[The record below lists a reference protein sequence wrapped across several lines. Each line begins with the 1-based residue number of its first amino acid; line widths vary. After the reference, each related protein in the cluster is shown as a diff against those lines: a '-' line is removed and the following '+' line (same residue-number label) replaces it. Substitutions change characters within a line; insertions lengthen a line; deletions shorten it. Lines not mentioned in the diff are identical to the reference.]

1 VANPEH
7 SLGAQDRLEGQPDT
21 GEDWN
26 SKLRLI
32 TFSDNMITGSDHI
45 KHMGQHLKENRIL
58 ERLFSSRVRVQ
69 LLAIFLLHPDASFHV
84 RELSRQ
90 VDASYSAIW
99 KELANLDALGL
110 LESEVS
116 AQRKIYRINPDFPIL
131 PELQIIILKTIGA
144 GDTIRQAL
152 QSLGEVNTAFI
163 FGSFA
168 EADSDSLSDLDLMV
182 VGEVNL
188 KDLSLSIEEL
198 ENQLGRAVN
207 YMTYTLQEWQEKV
220 KNGDPFVHNVLEGDK
235 IMLVGS
241 EDVLRESAETGAN

>member
-1 VANPEH
+1 
-7 SLGAQDRLEGQPDT
+7 
-21 GEDWN
+21 
-26 SKLRLI
+26 
-32 TFSDNMITGSDHI
+32 MITDSDHI
-45 KHMGQHLKENRIL
+45 RRMGQHLKENRIL

-69 LLAIFLLHPDASFHV
+69 LMATFLLHPDESHHV

-90 VDASYSAIW
+90 VGASYSAIW
-99 KELANLDALGL
+99 KELANLDVLGL